1 MKRRGISPAI
11 TTILLI
17 GVAVAGGIS
26 AGAAMYNQIEIVSK
40 TTRIDVIKADLIAM
54 YMTNKTFFATSLKN
68 TGTITVVS
76 GDVGFYNDGVFYSL
90 DIPRLEPGQTFGAN
104 QVFDTGVV
112 MNQKYLINVR
122 IVASDGSTYEW
133 AGTQTAAG
141 T

>member
-26 AGAAMYNQIEIVSK
+26 AGVAMRNQTEIISK
-40 TTRIDVIKADLIAM
+40 TTKIDVIKVDLIAM
-54 YMTNKTFFATSLKN
+54 YLTNKTFFATSLKN
-68 TGTITVVS
+68 TGTITILS

-90 DIPRLEPGQTFGAN
+90 DIPRLEPGQTFGAK

-133 AGTQTAAG
+133 AETQTAAG
-141 T
+141 A

>member
-17 GVAVAGGIS
+17 GVAVTGGIS
-26 AGAAMYNQIEIVSK
+26 AGVAMHNQTEIVSK

-54 YMTNKTFFATSLKN
+54 YMTNKTFFVTSLKN
-68 TGTITVVS
+68 TGTMTILS

-90 DIPRLEPGQTFGAN
+90 DIPRLEPGQTFGAK

-133 AGTQTAAG
+133 AEAQTAAG

>member
-11 TTILLI
+11 TTMLLI
-17 GVAVAGGIS
+17 GVAVAGGVS
-26 AGAAMYNQIEIVSK
+26 AGVAMHNQTEIVSK
-40 TTRIDVIKADLIAM
+40 TTRIDVIKADLISM

-68 TGTITVVS
+68 TGTVTVLS
-76 GDVGFYNDGVFYSL
+76 GDVGFYNNGVFYSL
-90 DIPRLEPGQTFGAN
+90 DIPRLEPGQTFGAK

-133 AGTQTAAG
+133 AEAQTAAG